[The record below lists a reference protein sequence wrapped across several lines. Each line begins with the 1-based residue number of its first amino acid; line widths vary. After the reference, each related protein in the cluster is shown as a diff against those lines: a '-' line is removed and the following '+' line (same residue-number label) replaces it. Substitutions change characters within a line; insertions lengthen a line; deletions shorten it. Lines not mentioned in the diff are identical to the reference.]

1 MDVDDIVFQIKRKGT
16 FDELR
21 KQLYNDVLN
30 DQLGKAFIE
39 RVNEY
44 ANQALERDPSL
55 STKSS
60 AAFQATIMNELER

>member
-30 DQLGKAFIE
+30 DVSCKFVVKE
-39 RVNEY
+39 V
-44 ANQALERDPSL
+44 
-55 STKSS
+55 
-60 AAFQATIMNELER
+60 

>member
-1 MDVDDIVFQIKRKGT
+1 MIPPQ
-16 FDELR
+16 
-21 KQLYNDVLN
+21 
-30 DQLGKAFIE
+30 QLGKAFIE